1 VPAEINTNSSYLP
14 IIVNAFDQDKFSKEF
29 IGTSF
34 IDIEE
39 GLKDHSV
46 VYKSEQKQLIP
57 KWYKLTLNNIN
68 YGRFLAGIV
77 LITESIFGIPKE
89 INIPTKKF

>member
-1 VPAEINTNSSYLP
+1 MNPIFYEKIVVPAEINSSSSYLP

-29 IGTSF
+29 IGTAF

-39 GLKDHSV
+39 GLKDRSV
-46 VYKSEQKQLIP
+46 VYKPDQINLIP
-57 KWYKLTLNNIN
+57 KWYNLTLNNIN

-77 LITESIFGIPKE
+77 LVTESIF
-89 INIPTKKF
+89 